1 MNDQSVTS
9 DALSLSKCEQ
19 LPVTSE
25 DGTEQLLNEN
35 NPHPSSLIPHPLK
48 IPHPSEDDV
57 WDEAKLANLLGFE
70 GEIQSEENAH
80 PSSFLPHP
88 LETPSENL
96 TEPTLASSPWAKAG
110 LVGGIMGIAFV
121 VTGVVL
127 TQISGSDFS
136 VSMAK
141 SSVDNNAEN
150 NEKEEEMPDSTGLL
164 KTELALAS
172 QESQLKNLE
181 ASPTTEENTTEL
193 KETETPENQTKTD
206 KLEQKTPE
214 VKNPPPTRNS
224 ETRELPPP
232 MPTPVVRTTTP
243 PPPVFNSP
251 PTFNSPASNLKPEV
265 QWAYLANLGSYGSVT
280 SDQLPVTN
288 TVTSEQRRTEPVE
301 VLPVTSENSSSLI
314 PHPSSLNTSLIP
326 HPSSLNTS
334 LIPHPSSLNTSLK
347 LRQEEEYILQEIPAP
362 RRSFQ
367 IQVGQRVTAHLATPI
382 IAMETSNN
390 DQSPE
395 RFVVVLDQP
404 LRDAQGQ
411 IVLSAQSTII
421 FELSGIGPSGLVESE
436 AIAVIRGG
444 MESPLPK
451 GVLKLRGG
459 NGEPLLARQ
468 RSDVSGEIARRDALL
483 FSLGALGKVGEVL
496 NRPETNS
503 STVSTNGT
511 FSQSSSSSTGEP
523 NILGAVLEGGF
534 NPLAEQIAQRNQ
546 SEIES
551 FLERP
556 PLWYVSESQQVQIF
570 VNSSF
575 VFSY

>member
-9 DALSLSKCEQ
+9 EQ
-19 LPVTSE
+19 RCTEPVEVLPVTSE

-35 NPHPSSLIPHPLK
+35 NPHPSSLIPHP
-48 IPHPSEDDV
+48 SQDV

-280 SDQLPVTN
+280 SDQLP
-288 TVTSEQRRTEPVE
+288 S
-301 VLPVTSENSSSLI
+301 
-314 PHPSSLNTSLIP
+314 
-326 HPSSLNTS
+326 
-334 LIPHPSSLNTSLK
+334 
-347 LRQEEEYILQEIPAP
+347 
-362 RRSFQ
+362 
-367 IQVGQRVTAHLATPI
+367 
-382 IAMETSNN
+382 
-390 DQSPE
+390 
-395 RFVVVLDQP
+395 
-404 LRDAQGQ
+404 
-411 IVLSAQSTII
+411 
-421 FELSGIGPSGLVESE
+421 
-436 AIAVIRGG
+436 
-444 MESPLPK
+444 
-451 GVLKLRGG
+451 
-459 NGEPLLARQ
+459 
-468 RSDVSGEIARRDALL
+468 
-483 FSLGALGKVGEVL
+483 GALSLSKCY
-496 NRPETNS
+496 
-503 STVSTNGT
+503 
-511 FSQSSSSSTGEP
+511 Q
-523 NILGAVLEGGF
+523 
-534 NPLAEQIAQRNQ
+534 
-546 SEIES
+546 
-551 FLERP
+551 
-556 PLWYVSESQQVQIF
+556 
-570 VNSSF
+570 
-575 VFSY
+575 